1 MKTAKKSIA
10 TSLLTLVLLL
20 TLTACGTDKDNTVRI
35 GATPTPHVEL
45 LELVKADLAAEGI
58 DLEIVPF
65 TDYVKPNLA
74 LAEGELDLNFFQH
87 QPYLDAFNAE
97 HDLTLTSLFTVH
109 VEPMALYGG
118 ARSSLDD
125 LSEGDVIAIPADA
138 VNGGRA
144 LLLLEAE
151 GLIEVDPAAGLEAT
165 ERDIVENPKG
175 LRFKAIEA
183 AQLPRVLEDV
193 AGAVINGNYAIGA
206 GLNPLEDA
214 LLIEGSDS
222 PYANVVVADEGAV
235 STEVVEKV
243 RATLQSE
250 TLRTYIETTYEGAVV
265 PAF

>member
-1 MKTAKKSIA
+1 MKTRKVNII
-10 TSLLTLVLLL
+10 TSLLALVLLL
-20 TLTACGTDKDNTVRI
+20 TLTACGAEEDSTLRI

-45 LELVKADLAAEGI
+45 LERVKEDLAQEGI

-87 QPYLDAFNAE
+87 QPYLDAFNVE
-97 HDLTLTSLFTVH
+97 HDLNLTSLFTVH

-118 ARSSLDD
+118 EKASLEAFE
-125 LSEGDVIAIPADA
+125 EGDVIAIPADA

-151 GLIEVDPAAGLEAT
+151 GLIRVDPAAGLEAT

-206 GLNPLEDA
+206 GLNPLTDA
-214 LLIEGSDS
+214 LVIEGADS
-222 PYANVVVADEGAV
+222 PYANVVVADAGAV
-235 STEVVEKV
+235 SAEVVEKV
-243 RATLQSE
+243 RTALQSE
-250 TLRTYIETTYEGAVV
+250 TLRTHIESTYEGAVV

>member
-1 MKTAKKSIA
+1 MKTVKGSIA
-10 TSLLTLVLLL
+10 TTLLALLLVL
-20 TLTACGTDKDNTVRI
+20 TLTACGASEDNTVRI

-97 HDLTLTSLFTVH
+97 HELTLTSLFTVH
-109 VEPMALYGG
+109 VEPMALYAG
-118 ARSSLDD
+118 ARDSLGVFE
-125 LSEGDVIAIPADA
+125 EGDVIAIPADA

-151 GLIEVDPAAGLEAT
+151 GLIKVDPAAGLEAT
-165 ERDIVENPKG
+165 ERDIVDNPRG
-175 LRFKAIEA
+175 LQFKAIEA

-214 LLIEGSDS
+214 LIIEGADS
-222 PYANVVVADEGAV
+222 PYANVVVAKEGGV
-235 STEVVEKV
+235 SAEVVEKV
-243 RATLQSE
+243 RAALQSE
-250 TLRTYIETTYEGAVV
+250 TLKTYVETTYEGAVA